1 MKGFLNKMKDP
12 KYKLVGY
19 LLGIFV
25 IFIFALMLPKNS
37 NNTINNPD
45 NNDINNN
52 GDKVTNFLANQEDY
66 TYEFKYTLKTNNKII
81 IYEGNKTKEEEN
93 ITLIEDDI
101 TKKFLIKDG
110 FTYIEKDDT
119 YELYDDDIYTNKVD
133 IFTNGRLLS
142 SYINKGYLKD
152 NTYLINLKDII
163 YNYEGDEYIKV
174 DSSSNNNTYIINI
187 EYKSLLNYIYEDIDS
202 ANLELLYSNITK
214 K

>member
-1 MKGFLNKMKDP
+1 MKDFLNKMKDP

-25 IFIFALMLPKNS
+25 IFIFALMLPKNG
-37 NNTINNPD
+37 NTTINNPD
-45 NNDINNN
+45 TNDINNN

-66 TYEFKYTLKTNNKII
+66 TYDFKYALKTNNKII

-110 FTYIEKDDT
+110 FTYIEKDNT
-119 YELYDDDIYTNKVD
+119 YELYDDDIYTNKID
-133 IFTNGRLLS
+133 IFTNGRILS